1 MHKMGDQRD
10 ALAVHV
16 LFTRV
21 VKVKLF
27 QGVGLVADGE
37 GASGSVIHL
46 NSVAVVDDVQRYG
59 LVVQFQGGEIR
70 GLGMRDIY
78 GRLRLAQ
85 RTRSIRW
92 IELTPV
98 RRIFRAGVV
107 PVRRVGFLSGAEG
120 GQDQQAQDRSKQNSA
135 AEGMRIHRSFP
146 SERFKPDFLFCFA
159 NSTITPVEFSDAT
172 VKGGPFQ
179 NVTKRL

>member
-37 GASGSVIHL
+37 GAPGSVIHL

-59 LVVQFQGGEIR
+59 LVVQFQGGETR
-70 GLGMRDIY
+70 GRGMRDIY

-98 RRIFRAGVV
+98 RR
-107 PVRRVGFLSGAEG
+107 VGFLTEG
-120 GQDQQAQDRSKQNSA
+120 GQDQQAQDRSKQNSP
-135 AEGMRIHRSFP
+135 AEGMRIH
-146 SERFKPDFLFCFA
+146 
-159 NSTITPVEFSDAT
+159 
-172 VKGGPFQ
+172 
-179 NVTKRL
+179 